1 MEIIKKWWNLK
12 GKIQRH
18 FDPQSIL
25 EKGITLKFTETN
37 LFLIKI
43 NYFDI
48 YSFFK
53 LRFTPCKTEQPLQ
66 GMELQEKEAQKD

>member
-12 GKIQRH
+12 GKIQRR

-37 LFLIKI
+37 LFLIKMD
-43 NYFDI
+43 YFDI

-53 LRFTPCKTEQPLQ
+53 FRFIPCKTEQPPQ
-66 GMELQEKEAQKD
+66 GLELQEKEEQKN